1 MDQNMV
7 SWGRLPGCEQRI
19 EPAAGVEV
27 LAGLMQRN
35 DATLPVGLGRSYG
48 DSGIAAG
55 GTGIGLTGLDEIG
68 VPDPHSGRITCEA
81 GASLA
86 QILDALHGT
95 GWTLPVVPGT
105 KQVTVGGAIANDVHG
120 KNHHSAGT
128 FGGHVISLELL
139 RSGGERLH
147 CSAAGNNDWFELTIG
162 GLGLTGII
170 TRVELQL
177 CRSQGNWFNVSYSS
191 FDNLAEFFDLSVEL
205 TPGHEFTVAW
215 FDCAASGDK
224 LGRGI
229 FMAGDAAGR
238 QEEGTPKRRWFGL
251 PFTPPVSL
259 VNHPSV
265 TAFNQCYFTRY
276 RRLQGKPVRQHR
288 DPFLFPLDSI
298 SNWNRIYG
306 PRGFQ
311 QFQCV
316 IPEDDEQDAIQAL
329 LNEISSSGMGSF
341 LAILKQF
348 GDRPSPGLMSFPLP
362 GTTLALDFPQRPG
375 LRELLDRLDAIV
387 ASAGGRIY
395 PAKDAHMSAAH
406 FRQFYPSWERLEQYR
421 DPALCSRFWKRVVL
435 D

>member
-1 MDQNMV
+1 M
-7 SWGRLPGCEQRI
+7 
-19 EPAAGVEV
+19 
-27 LAGLMQRN
+27 
-35 DATLPVGLGRSYG
+35 
-48 DSGIAAG
+48 
-55 GTGIGLTGLDEIG
+55 
-68 VPDPHSGRITCEA
+68 
-81 GASLA
+81 
-86 QILDALHGT
+86 
-95 GWTLPVVPGT
+95 
-105 KQVTVGGAIANDVHG
+105 HG

-128 FGGHVISLELL
+128 FGCHVISLELL
-139 RSGGERLH
+139 RSGGERLR

-170 TRVELQL
+170 TRVVLQL
-177 CRSQGNWFNVSYSS
+177 CRSQGNWFNISYSS

-205 TPGHEFTVAW
+205 TPRHEYTVAW

-229 FMAGDAAGR
+229 FMAGDATGR
-238 QEEGTPKRRWFGL
+238 HSESMPGRRRLGL
-251 PFTPPVSL
+251 PFTPPISL

-265 TAFNQCYFTRY
+265 IAFNQYYFSRY
-276 RRLQGKPVRQHR
+276 RRLQGKSVLQHR

-316 IPEDDEQDAIQAL
+316 IPADDEQDVIHTV
-329 LNEISSSGMGSF
+329 LNEISDSEMGSF

-375 LRELLDRLDAIV
+375 LRQLLDLFDAIV
-387 ASAGGRIY
+387 ASVGGRIY
-395 PAKDAHMSAAH
+395 PAKDAHLSAAH
-406 FRQFYPSWERLEQYR
+406 SRHFYPPPVWLEQYR
-421 DPALCSRFWKRVVL
+421 DPALCSRFWKRVAL